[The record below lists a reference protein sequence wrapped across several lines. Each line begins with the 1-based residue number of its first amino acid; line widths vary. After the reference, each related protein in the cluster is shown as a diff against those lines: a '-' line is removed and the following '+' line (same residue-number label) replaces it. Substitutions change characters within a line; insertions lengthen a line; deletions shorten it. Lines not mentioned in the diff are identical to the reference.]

1 MLEKRKIGVLDIF
14 MILILYLP
22 SIHMLYAKS
31 PHMDD
36 RYYNTTLYY
45 HFTQYAPILIY
56 LIDTIFL
63 LKTKRFKRWP
73 KGAKLATILGYILCL
88 PSFIFSIAI
97 LLMLVLFF
105 LEG

>member
-1 MLEKRKIGVLDIF
+1 MQEKCKIGVLDVF

-22 SIHMLYAKS
+22 FIHILYAKS
-31 PHMDD
+31 PFPNDG
-36 RYYNTTLYY
+36 YYNTTFYY
-45 HFTQYAPILIY
+45 YFMQYAPILIY

-73 KGAKLATILGYILCL
+73 KGAKFATILGYILCL

-97 LLMLVLFF
+97 SLMLVLFF